1 MVALVVTIVVLLIL
15 ASISIQGITRTGI
28 FRAAEDTK
36 LEHKRGLI
44 ATTLETK
51 LKINQ
56 TEQIRGTDEEI
67 IKATYEDVKND
78 LEQIKKA
85 GGKDIEVGEVTSEEK
100 NGKTEWFFEV
110 KVDGDVYKVG
120 LDGSDYLG
128 KEDELSPVIQIK
140 NATATT
146 NTITATVTTRRNE
159 GGKIEYYIKEKGASK
174 FDLAGTTDQNTFKYT
189 KLKQETTYVIEAVAI
204 NTNGKK
210 KISNEYE
217 IKTSLVPKIDSKEIK
232 FASVPNTWTNKSV
245 EVTATLTV
253 DGQNFTLATS
263 KNPTSGWIASNRQI
277 FTENGTMYAALTD
290 GNNYGA
296 AASYEVTNI
305 DTVKPVI
312 KNITAT
318 TNTIKITATDEASG
332 IYSYAISDSETM
344 PKIFTTIDNNT
355 KIFNKIFE
363 NLKQTIKYYVWVKDV
378 AGNISEVASTKT
390 ETVPKL
396 TDANATITKSP
407 NDWTKQEVTATASTT
422 EKNYT
427 LQTKK
432 DNGEWQTTNTQK
444 FTENGTVYARLWD
457 GTNAGEEIYKT
468 ITNIDKTAP
477 TATNI
482 EIKNVTPAG
491 YDVYVYGVK
500 DNGSGVNRVQFP
512 TWTEAK
518 GQDDIQPNWQGGESS
533 KGTKQADGTTWVYH
547 VNITEHKTEAGE
559 YNTHIYAYDNLEN
572 GKCIGTKKI
581 TVPMV
586 KITYD
591 ENYVKDGITNKQTVE
606 KVYNT
611 ELGTLGTPTRTGYT
625 FAGWFTETAGG
636 TQISSTTKTPVTDTT
651 YYAHWNANPLNFANQ
666 TISKTFSTSEQKA
679 NITGASNGTGS
690 YAYTEKTEK
699 NSAQKDTNYIS
710 INGTTITIAANTP
723 ADTYTYVIVA
733 TDNNSKVTKEATYTI
748 KIERAK
754 TANAGA
760 SDKTYNGANQTGVT
774 GTNVTLSGTTSAT
787 DEGTYTANA
796 TPDSNHAW
804 SDGSVSNKTITWKI
818 NPKSVAV
825 TWGTTTTFTYNG
837 QPQAPTVSATSE
849 VTGETINVTRTTE
862 TNAGSYT
869 STASISSVTGG
880 RARKENYTL
889 TGTTKAFTIN
899 KANATMT
906 DPTLATGL
914 VYNTKAQNL
923 ISKAGSGAGGTIKYG
938 LGANNTTAPTT
949 WNTSVTGTDAG
960 TYYVWSKVD
969 ADGNHNSVGAKYIG
983 TVTIAKAIVTIPTS
997 PVKQYTYNGQA
1008 QAHGYSLP
1016 TGTTIENN
1024 GTTPSAIDAG
1034 TYNIVLKL
1042 TSTANYQWSDGS
1054 VSNKTITWK
1063 INPKSVAVTWGTT
1076 TTFTYNGQP
1085 QAPTVSATSGVTGE
1099 TINVTRTTETNAGS
1113 YTSTAS
1119 ISSVTGGRARKEN
1132 YTLTGNTKAFTIN
1145 KATVAIPTNLAI
1157 STAGIVT
1164 WSAARNATSYQISI
1178 DGNNWTNATS
1188 GVDYLNTI
1196 IGATGNRTVY
1206 VRAINSNANNYT
1218 TPSGKASK
1226 TVAVYTTTIN
1236 SNSTNMGT
1244 VDTSSY
1250 NVISG
1255 ATFTTS
1261 GNKLT
1266 IKGITSGTTKK
1277 DLKVITATNKTG
1289 YSFSKWS
1296 VASGT
1301 TTAATTITATF
1312 TANTYT
1318 VAYNGNGATGGGTA
1332 NSSHTYNSAKALT
1345 TNGFTRT
1352 GYTFAGW
1359 NTQANGSGTNY
1370 SDNQSVTNLSST
1382 QGATVTLYALW
1393 TQVSHTLTVNP
1404 NGGTYAGSTSN
1415 KTYTQKYGT
1424 TVNVADPTRT
1434 GYTFGGWALTKEENN
1449 ATWIEVM
1456 YHNPTVEGFGN
1467 EAGAKS
1473 KNTLNAYSQLGQL
1486 ANMKYNNQY
1495 EFMLKADE
1503 VSGYNRW
1510 IQTSNPVDTTT
1521 VTGYKAVQNSWNTSN
1536 FAGLVHCSGNTL
1548 IAWTTSTGN
1557 WWYAIGMYQ
1566 GGRCPII
1573 NSSSLWTTKPVHF
1586 YVRAESNL
1594 SNIKTPITG
1603 ALDANKNMY
1612 IRDEDVTLKAV
1623 WIPNTYTISYNG
1635 NGATGGSTA
1644 NTTATYDQ
1652 SVTIASNGFT
1662 KTGYTFAGWTTK
1674 SDGSDD
1680 GYGWT
1685 NWKGTWKYVDG
1696 QYGIANRKLQ
1706 LYARWTPN
1714 KYTISYNG
1722 NGATGGSTANTT
1734 ATYDQN
1740 VAIASNGYT
1749 RTGYTF
1755 AGWTTK
1761 SNGADDG
1768 YGWTNWKGTW
1778 KYVDGQYGIASGK
1791 LQLYARWTANQ
1802 LNFANQTINITFST
1816 GTQTAGITGASNGTG
1831 SYTYTEK
1838 TEKNAAGTATN
1849 YISISG
1855 TTINIASSTPVG
1867 TYTYVITAKDN
1878 NSGVTKDAT
1887 YTINVARA
1895 KNASASASNKT
1906 YNGKSQ
1912 TGVTGGGITWSGTTS
1927 GIDAGT
1933 YTATATPDGN
1943 HAWSDGTTGAK
1954 TITWTMN
1961 KKTVAV
1967 TWGTTTTF
1975 NYNGSEQA
1983 PNASVASGVT
1993 GETINVTR
2001 TTGRNA
2007 GSYTSTASI
2016 SSVTGGRAKAGNYT
2030 LSGNTKSF
2038 TINKVAAGNPTLTA
2052 VTATYDG
2059 NAHYVT
2065 VSGGYGGT
2073 INYRTST
2080 NNSSWGSWTTTKPSL
2095 TDVGTIYVQA
2105 YVAGDGNHN
2114 NTGATGSVTL
2124 KMNPKTVAV
2133 TWGTTTTFNYNGGAQ
2148 APTAAATSGVANET
2162 INVTRTTGT
2171 NAGSYTSTASISSVS
2186 GGRANKVNYTL
2197 SGNTK
2202 AFTINKVS
2210 ARNPTLSNTTKTYN
2224 GAAQYVTVSGGY
2236 GGTIY
2241 YRTST
2246 NNSSWGSWTTTKP
2259 SLTDVGT
2266 IYVQAY
2272 VAGDGNHNNT
2282 GATGSV
2288 TLKMNPKTVAVTWGT
2303 TTTFN
2308 YNGGAQAPTAAATSG
2323 VANET
2328 INVTRTTATNAG
2340 NYTSTASIS
2349 SVSGGRANKANYTL
2363 SGNTKA
2369 FTINPSSTAIKVYYP
2384 TSATAVSSKTV
2395 YRNKCSSSS
2404 TVLSTTNT
2412 GTSNNVLASTY
2423 NGLYG
2428 SFGGYATAVNTTTRA
2443 TTAIAGIA
2451 TRTETTY
2458 YVVTTGSNTSSITAT
2473 FNYYNGS
2480 AWTSTTK
2487 AGTRTNNY
2495 TYYCTSTTAA
2505 KTATSY
2511 SHGSIAAPST
2521 STGPYS
2527 TSYVGWSTGSRSMGT
2542 TSVTTANTTYYA
2554 VYRSNVTV
2562 KVVTGTAAANV
2573 TSKTIYRNAMK
2584 DGTVL
2589 SESNTGTSNLTTIS
2603 GAYNYAGLATS
2614 SGTGTITAIT
2624 TCAASTTNTFY
2635 TVGIT
2640 KSNATIT
2647 VTYKYQNGSNDTT
2660 ATGTKTTTTKYY
2672 INSANQVS
2680 STTTVSSP
2688 SFTMPKPTR
2697 TGYEMDGWNTSSTA
2711 TTATYTAGQKVSI
2724 GNSTTLYAIWYQ
2736 CAAKINT
2743 TYYRTVQKAIDS
2755 VATSTSTSTTVTVLK
2770 NVTENIT
2777 ILENKIIALNL
2788 NEKTIKGDV
2797 SNKGTLNIYGGT
2809 VDGKSA
2815 KKSNCIA
2822 NIGTLTVTN
2831 GTYSGKDQ
2839 GIYNYSGTTTVKGG
2853 TISGGNWGIYGDGMI
2868 IVSGGNSTGSS
2879 YAGIG
2884 TCQGTLKITGGSF
2897 TGGYNGIRVWDN
2909 NANATIEITNGT
2921 FTGKTDSGLLVK
2933 KTKATISG
2941 GTYDGKDGTD
2951 GGYFEQCNAEIKGG
2965 TFTGKNYGLK
2975 NINGTFTIT
2984 GGKFRGNT
2992 EDGFFNEKGTSY
3004 INGGY
3009 FTGYKWG
3016 INSPSGKIWY
3026 HRTDAQY
3033 SDNKYVSSQ
3042 GWSAVTASDL
3052 SFY

>member
-174 FDLAGTTDQNTFKYT
+174 FDLAGTTDRNTFKYT

-344 PKIFTTIDNNT
+344 PKTFTTIDNNT

-363 NLKQTIKYYVWVKDV
+363 NLKQTTKYYVWVKDV

-444 FTENGTVYARLWD
+444 FTENGTIYARLWD

-679 NITGASNGTGS
+679 NITGASNGTGN
-690 YAYTEKTEK
+690 YTYIEKTEK
-699 NSAQKDTNYIS
+699 NYAKSDTNYIS
-710 INGTTITIAANTP
+710 ISDTTINIAANTP
-723 ADTYTYVIVA
+723 ADTYTYVITA
-733 TDNNSKVTKEATYTI
+733 KDNNSGVTKDATYTI
-748 KIERAK
+748 NVARAK
-754 TANAGA
+754 TASA
-760 SDKTYNGANQTGVT
+760 SASNKTYDGKSQAGVT
-774 GTNVTLSGTTSAT
+774 GTSVTWTGTTFAI
-787 DEGTYTANA
+787 DAGTYTANA

-804 SDGSVSNKTITWKI
+804 SDGTTNAKTITWKI
-818 NPKSVAV
+818 NPKSVTATWGANTTFTYNGQPQAPTVSATSGVTGETINVTRTTGTNAGSYTSTASISSVTGGRAKVGNYALSGDTKTFIINKVNATMANPTLATGLVYNTKAQSLLSKAGSASGGTIKYGLGANSTTAPTSWNTSVTGINAGTYFVWSKVDADGNHNGVGAKYIGTVTIAKATVTIPTSPVKQYTYNGKAQAHGYTLPTGTAIENNGTTPSAIDAGTYNIVLKLTSTSNYQWSDKTITNKTINWKINTKPVAV

-837 QPQAPTVSATSE
+837 QPQAPTVSATSG
-849 VTGETINVTRTTE
+849 VTGETINVTRTTG

-880 RARKENYTL
+880 RAKKENYTL
-889 TGTTKAFTIN
+889 TGTTKAFKINKVLATNPILTSVTATYDGKAHAITVSGGSGGTINYRTSTDNKTWGSWSTTKPSLTNAGVLYVQAYVKGDGNHNDTSATETATITIN
-899 KANATMT
+899 KAT
-906 DPTLATGL
+906 
-914 VYNTKAQNL
+914 
-923 ISKAGSGAGGTIKYG
+923 
-938 LGANNTTAPTT
+938 
-949 WNTSVTGTDAG
+949 
-960 TYYVWSKVD
+960 
-969 ADGNHNSVGAKYIG
+969 
-983 TVTIAKAIVTIPTS
+983 VTIPTS

-1016 TGTTIENN
+1016 TGTAIENN

-1042 TSTANYQWSDGS
+1042 TSTSNYQWSDKTIT
-1054 VSNKTITWK
+1054 NKTIKWK

-1099 TINVTRTTETNAGS
+1099 TINVTRTTGTNAGS

-1132 YTLTGNTKAFTIN
+1132 YTLTGTTKAFTIN
-1145 KATVAIPTNLAI
+1145 KATVATPTNLAI

-1393 TQVSHTLTVNP
+1393 TKVSHKLTVNP

-1424 TVNVADPTRT
+1424 TVNVVDPTRT

-1495 EFMLKADE
+1495 EFMIKADE
-1503 VSGYNRW
+1503 ASGYNRW
-1510 IQTSNPVDTTT
+1510 IQTNNPVDTTT

-1536 FAGLVHCSGNTL
+1536 FAGLVHCSGETL

-1557 WWYAIGMYQ
+1557 WWYAIGMYKN
-1566 GGRCPII
+1566 RTCPII

-1623 WIPNTYTISYNG
+1623 WIPN
-1635 NGATGGSTA
+1635 
-1644 NTTATYDQ
+1644 
-1652 SVTIASNGFT
+1652 
-1662 KTGYTFAGWTTK
+1662 
-1674 SDGSDD
+1674 
-1680 GYGWT
+1680 
-1685 NWKGTWKYVDG
+1685 
-1696 QYGIANRKLQ
+1696 
-1706 LYARWTPN
+1706 
-1714 KYTISYNG
+1714 
-1722 NGATGGSTANTT
+1722 
-1734 ATYDQN
+1734 
-1740 VAIASNGYT
+1740 
-1749 RTGYTF
+1749 
-1755 AGWTTK
+1755 
-1761 SNGADDG
+1761 
-1768 YGWTNWKGTW
+1768 
-1778 KYVDGQYGIASGK
+1778 
-1791 LQLYARWTANQ
+1791 Q
-1802 LNFANQTINITFST
+1802 LNFANQTINKTFST
-1816 GTQTAGITGASNGTG
+1816 SLQTANITGASNGTG
-1831 SYTYTEK
+1831 SYTYIEK
-1838 TEKNAAGTATN
+1838 TEKNYAKSDTN
-1849 YISISG
+1849 YISISD
-1855 TTINIASSTPVG
+1855 TTINIAANTPAD

-1878 NSGVTKDAT
+1878 NSGVKKDAT

-1895 KNASASASNKT
+1895 KTASANASNKT
-1906 YNGKSQ
+1906 YNGTSQ
-1912 TGVTGGGITWSGTTS
+1912 KGVTGSSVTWSGTTS
-1927 GIDAGT
+1927 ATDAGT
-1933 YTATATPDGN
+1933 YTAKATPDSN
-1943 HAWSDGTTGAK
+1943 HAWSDGTTTAK
-1954 TITWTMN
+1954 EISWTMN

-1967 TWGTTTTF
+1967 SWGTTTTF
-1975 NYNGSEQA
+1975 NYNGS
-1983 PNASVASGVT
+1983 
-1993 GETINVTR
+1993 
-2001 TTGRNA
+2001 
-2007 GSYTSTASI
+2007 
-2016 SSVTGGRAKAGNYT
+2016 
-2030 LSGNTKSF
+2030 
-2038 TINKVAAGNPTLTA
+2038 
-2052 VTATYDG
+2052 
-2059 NAHYVT
+2059 
-2065 VSGGYGGT
+2065 
-2073 INYRTST
+2073 
-2080 NNSSWGSWTTTKPSL
+2080 
-2095 TDVGTIYVQA
+2095 
-2105 YVAGDGNHN
+2105 
-2114 NTGATGSVTL
+2114 
-2124 KMNPKTVAV
+2124 
-2133 TWGTTTTFNYNGGAQ
+2133 AQ
-2148 APTAAATSGVANET
+2148 APTATASSGISGEV
-2162 INVTRTTGT
+2162 INIKRTTGT
-2171 NAGSYTSTASISSVS
+2171 NVGSYTSTASISSVS
-2186 GGRANKVNYTL
+2186 GGRAKAGNYKL

-2202 AFTINKVS
+2202 AFSINKV
-2210 ARNPTLSNTTKTYN
+2210 AAVNPTLTAVTATYD
-2224 GAAQYVTVSGGY
+2224 GKAHAVTVSGGS
-2236 GGTIY
+2236 GGTIN

-2246 NNSSWGSWTTTKP
+2246 DNKTWGSWSTTKP
-2259 SLTDVGT
+2259 SRTSTGKT
-2266 IYVQAY
+2266 YVQAY
-2272 VAGDGNHNNT
+2272 VVGDANHNNT
-2282 GATGSV
+2282 SATTSV
-2288 TLKMNPKTVAVTWGT
+2288 ALTINSKSVAVTWSNT
-2303 TTTFN
+2303 TKEWT
-2308 YNGGAQAPTAAATSG
+2308 GSAQQPSASVSSG
-2323 VANET
+2323 VSGETIKLSLSGSVTNVGSGTITASIESVTGGQANKT
-2328 INVTRTTATNAG
+2328 NYKLTNASTTLKIQDTKPATLSSINVTSPIAGIYKAGTTITIAAKYNENIYGTTAKAAITATTAPVLKIKFG
-2340 NYTSTASIS
+2340 SSTERIATFN
-2349 SVSGGRANKANYTL
+2349 SVSGNTIKYTYKIVSGDNGALATTSYTGKVYDQAGNLTTVSNKTIG
-2363 SGNTKA
+2363 GNAIKA
-2369 FTINPSSTAIKVYYP
+2369 DTVAPTINSLTSANWTNSSNGVVLTGKATDTYAGISYYQFSTNSSLNASSGGWTAI
-2384 TSATAVSSKTV
+2384 
-2395 YRNKCSSSS
+2395 
-2404 TVLSTTNT
+2404 TNT
-2412 GTSNNVLASTY
+2412 TSQITQTY
-2423 NGLYG
+2423 
-2428 SFGGYATAVNTTTRA
+2428 
-2443 TTAIAGIA
+2443 
-2451 TRTETTY
+2451 
-2458 YVVTTGSNTSSITAT
+2458 
-2473 FNYYNGS
+2473 S
-2480 AWTSTTK
+2480 AKSD
-2487 AGTRTNNY
+2487 
-2495 TYYCTSTTAA
+2495 
-2505 KTATSY
+2505 
-2511 SHGSIAAPST
+2511 
-2521 STGPYS
+2521 
-2527 TSYVGWSTGSRSMGT
+2527 
-2542 TSVTTANTTYYA
+2542 NTTYYFYVKDA
-2554 VYRSNVTV
+2554 ANNVTKTSV
-2562 KVVTGTAAANV
+2562 VAKLDKVAP
-2573 TSKTIYRNAMK
+2573 
-2584 DGTVL
+2584 
-2589 SESNTGTSNLTTIS
+2589 TIS
-2603 GAYNYAGLATS
+2603 TDLSGKTDKIATNLNLSIGVADSTSGLS
-2614 SGTGTITAIT
+2614 KIIWYYKK
-2624 TCAASTTNTFY
+2624 ST
-2635 TVGIT
+2635 
-2640 KSNATIT
+2640 
-2647 VTYKYQNGSNDTT
+2647 DTT
-2660 ATGTKTTTTKYY
+2660 YSSVTDTYTTMNGATAGTKTTVTKTKKLTGLTANTKYNIYAVVYDVAGNKKQSSTVNISTPIAVAEIGTTKYAKLEY
-2672 INSANQVS
+2672 AIE
-2680 STTTVSSP
+2680 
-2688 SFTMPKPTR
+2688 K
-2697 TGYEMDGWNTSSTA
+2697 A
-2711 TTATYTAGQKVSI
+2711 TT
-2724 GNSTTLYAIWYQ
+2724 STIKMLS
-2736 CAAKINT
+2736 NT
-2743 TYYRTVQKAIDS
+2743 KE
-2755 VATSTSTSTTVTVLK
+2755 TVTIGTGK
-2770 NVTENIT
+2770 NVTIDLNNKT
-2777 ILENKIIALNL
+2777 INGKLYNDGTLTISGTGN
-2788 NEKTIKGDV
+2788 IKGDGNAITNH
-2797 SNKGTLNIYGGT
+2797 STGTLN
-2809 VDGKSA
+2809 
-2815 KKSNCIA
+2815 
-2822 NIGTLTVTN
+2822 
-2831 GTYSGKDQ
+2831 
-2839 GIYNYSGTTTVKGG
+2839 
-2853 TISGGNWGIYGDGMI
+2853 
-2868 IVSGGNSTGSS
+2868 
-2879 YAGIG
+2879 
-2884 TCQGTLKITGGSF
+2884 
-2897 TGGYNGIRVWDN
+2897 
-2909 NANATIEITNGT
+2909 
-2921 FTGKTDSGLLVK
+2921 
-2933 KTKATISG
+2933 
-2941 GTYDGKDGTD
+2941 
-2951 GGYFEQCNAEIKGG
+2951 IKGG
-2965 TFTGKNYGLK
+2965 TFDIA
-2975 NINGTFTIT
+2975 NIGWTINNEGTMNMSGGTIQHTPQSTNEARGCALYSAKKLNIT
-2984 GGKFRGNT
+2984 GGTISANAYGISVHNGTATISNATIKAT
-2992 EDGFFNEKGTSY
+2992 KLSALLMDTKGTVTVKNTTIKGTGETAVS
-3004 INGGY
+3004 NTSGVNNKT
-3009 FTGYKWG
+3009 FTSCT
-3016 INSPSGKIWY
+3016 ISGKTFGLLII
-3026 HRTDAQY
+3026 
-3033 SDNKYVSSQ
+3033 K
-3042 GWSAVTASDL
+3042 
-3052 SFY
+3052 

>member
-1 MVALVVTIVVLLIL
+1 MKIAVNKKKSKNLDTVESSTLEEKKNNNFSSKFLNKKSGITMVALVVTIVVLLIL

-36 LEHKRGLI
+36 LEHKRAAI
-44 ATTLETK
+44 ATTLQTK

-67 IKATYEDVKND
+67 IRETYEDVKND
-78 LEQIKKA
+78 LEEIKKA
-85 GGKDIEVGEVTSEEK
+85 GGKDIEVSEVTSEEK
-100 NGKTEWFFEV
+100 DGKTEWFFEV

-140 NATATT
+140 VVKTTT
-146 NTITATVTTRRNE
+146 NTIAVTATTRRNE
-159 GGKIEYYIKEKGASK
+159 GGKIEYYIKEKGSTN
-174 FDLAGTTDQNTFKYT
+174 FNLVETTDQNEFTYT
-189 KLKQETTYVIEAVAI
+189 KLKQDTTFVVKAVAI
-204 NTNGKK
+204 GKNGQKK
-210 KISNEYE
+210 ASNELE
-217 IKTSLVPKIDSKEIK
+217 AKTSIVPKLDSNDIK
-232 FASVPNTWTNKSV
+232 FAAKPDTWTKESV
-245 EVTATLTV
+245 EVTATLNV
-253 DGQNFTLATS
+253 NGQTFSLATS
-263 KNPTSGWIASNRQI
+263 KNTTTDWVTSNRQI
-277 FTENGTMYAALTD
+277 FTSNGTMYAALTD
-290 GNNYGA
+290 GNNYGIT
-296 AASYEVTNI
+296 ASYEVTNI
-305 DTVKPVI
+305 DKEKPEI
-312 KNITAT
+312 KSITAT
-318 TNTIKITATDEASG
+318 TNTIKITATDNASG
-332 IYSYAISDSETM
+332 IKSYAISESSQT
-344 PKIFTTIDNNT
+344 PTKFTIVDNT
-355 KIFNKIFE
+355 KLLNKIIE
-363 NLKQTIKYYVWVKDV
+363 NVKQSTKYYVWVKDE
-378 AGNISEVASTKT
+378 AGNISNAAEVTTA
-390 ETVPKL
+390 TVPKL
-396 TDANATITKSP
+396 TNANTTITKTPS
-407 NDWTKQEVTATASTT
+407 DWTNQSVTAKAETT
-422 EKNYT
+422 EKGYS

-432 DNGEWQTTNTQK
+432 DNGEWQNTDTQNY
-444 FTENGTVYARLWD
+444 TENGTIYARLWD
-457 GTNAGEEIYKT
+457 GTNAGEETYAN
-468 ITNIDKTAP
+468 ITNIDKAAP
-477 TATNI
+477 TSTGA
-482 EIKNVTPAG
+482 EIKNVTAAG

-500 DNGSGVNRVQFP
+500 DAGSGVNRVQFP
-512 TWTEAK
+512 TWTEAN
-518 GQDDIQPNWQGGESS
+518 GQDDIQGSWQTSTAA
-533 KGTKQADGTTWVYH
+533 KGTKQQDGTTWVYH
-547 VNITEHKTEAGE
+547 VNITDHKTEVGV
-559 YNTHIYAYDNLEN
+559 YNTHVYAYDNLGN
-572 GKCIGTKKI
+572 GKYIFGQQI
-581 TVPMV
+581 TVPKV

-591 ENYVKDGITNKQTVE
+591 ENYIANGETESKKQTVE
-606 KVYNT
+606 KIYNT
-611 ELGTLGTPTRTGYT
+611 ELGTLSTPTRTGYT
-625 FAGWFTETAGG
+625 FVGWFTEKSGG
-636 TQISSTTKTPVTDTT
+636 TQISGTTKTPVSDTT
-651 YYAHWNANPLNFANQ
+651 YYAHWTANQLNFANQ
-666 TISKTFSTSEQKA
+666 TITKTFSTNAQTA
-679 NITGASNGTGS
+679 NITAASNGTGS
-690 YAYTEKTEK
+690 YTYTEKSEK
-699 NSAQKDTNYIS
+699 NASGTATNYIS
-710 INGTTITIAANTP
+710 ISGTTINIAANTP
-723 ADTYTYVIVA
+723 AGTYTYVITA
-733 TDNNSKVTKEATYTI
+733 TDNGSKVTKDATYTI

-754 TANAGA
+754 TATAAAAN
-760 SDKTYNGANQTGVT
+760 KTYNGANQPGVA
-774 GTNVTLSGTTSAT
+774 GTNVTWTGTTSAI
-787 DEGTYTANA
+787 DAGTYTATA
-796 TPDSNHAW
+796 TPDGNHAW
-804 SDGSVSNKTITWKI
+804 SDGTTNAKAITWKI

-837 QPQAPTVSATSE
+837 NAQAPTA
-849 VTGETINVTRTTE
+849 
-862 TNAGSYT
+862 A
-869 STASISSVTGG
+869 
-880 RARKENYTL
+880 
-889 TGTTKAFTIN
+889 
-899 KANATMT
+899 
-906 DPTLATGL
+906 
-914 VYNTKAQNL
+914 
-923 ISKAGSGAGGTIKYG
+923 
-938 LGANNTTAPTT
+938 
-949 WNTSVTGTDAG
+949 
-960 TYYVWSKVD
+960 
-969 ADGNHNSVGAKYIG
+969 
-983 TVTIAKAIVTIPTS
+983 
-997 PVKQYTYNGQA
+997 
-1008 QAHGYSLP
+1008 
-1016 TGTTIENN
+1016 
-1024 GTTPSAIDAG
+1024 
-1034 TYNIVLKL
+1034 
-1042 TSTANYQWSDGS
+1042 
-1054 VSNKTITWK
+1054 
-1063 INPKSVAVTWGTT
+1063 
-1076 TTFTYNGQP
+1076 
-1085 QAPTVSATSGVTGE
+1085 ATSGVANE

-1145 KATVAIPTNLAI
+1145 KASVATPANLSV

-1164 WSAARNATSYQISI
+1164 WSGATNATSYEISI
-1178 DGNNWTNATS
+1178 NGSNWTAATS
-1188 GVDYLNTI
+1188 GVNYLSTI

-1206 VRAINSNANNYT
+1206 VRAINKDSNNYA
-1218 TPSGKASK
+1218 TPSGNATKA
-1226 TVAVYTTTIN
+1226 VAVYALTIN
-1236 SNSTNMGT
+1236 SNSTTMGT
-1244 VDTSSY
+1244 VDTASY

-1255 ATFTTS
+1255 ATYTTS

-1266 IKGITSGTTKK
+1266 IKGITTGTTTS
-1277 DLKVITATNKTG
+1277 DLKTITATNKTG
-1289 YSFSKWS
+1289 YTFSSWS
-1296 VASGT
+1296 STSGKIDAKKT
-1301 TTAATTITATF
+1301 VTATF
-1312 TANTYT
+1312 TAN
-1318 VAYNGNGATGGGTA
+1318 
-1332 NSSHTYNSAKALT
+1332 
-1345 TNGFTRT
+1345 
-1352 GYTFAGW
+1352 
-1359 NTQANGSGTNY
+1359 
-1370 SDNQSVTNLSST
+1370 
-1382 QGATVTLYALW
+1382 
-1393 TQVSHTLTVNP
+1393 
-1404 NGGTYAGSTSN
+1404 
-1415 KTYTQKYGT
+1415 
-1424 TVNVADPTRT
+1424 
-1434 GYTFGGWALTKEENN
+1434 
-1449 ATWIEVM
+1449 
-1456 YHNPTVEGFGN
+1456 
-1467 EAGAKS
+1467 
-1473 KNTLNAYSQLGQL
+1473 
-1486 ANMKYNNQY
+1486 
-1495 EFMLKADE
+1495 
-1503 VSGYNRW
+1503 
-1510 IQTSNPVDTTT
+1510 
-1521 VTGYKAVQNSWNTSN
+1521 
-1536 FAGLVHCSGNTL
+1536 
-1548 IAWTTSTGN
+1548 
-1557 WWYAIGMYQ
+1557 
-1566 GGRCPII
+1566 PI
-1573 NSSSLWTTKPVHF
+1573 
-1586 YVRAESNL
+1586 
-1594 SNIKTPITG
+1594 
-1603 ALDANKNMY
+1603 
-1612 IRDEDVTLKAV
+1612 
-1623 WIPNTYTISYNG
+1623 
-1635 NGATGGSTA
+1635 
-1644 NTTATYDQ
+1644 
-1652 SVTIASNGFT
+1652 
-1662 KTGYTFAGWTTK
+1662 
-1674 SDGSDD
+1674 
-1680 GYGWT
+1680 
-1685 NWKGTWKYVDG
+1685 
-1696 QYGIANRKLQ
+1696 
-1706 LYARWTPN
+1706 
-1714 KYTISYNG
+1714 
-1722 NGATGGSTANTT
+1722 
-1734 ATYDQN
+1734 
-1740 VAIASNGYT
+1740 
-1749 RTGYTF
+1749 
-1755 AGWTTK
+1755 
-1761 SNGADDG
+1761 
-1768 YGWTNWKGTW
+1768 
-1778 KYVDGQYGIASGK
+1778 
-1791 LQLYARWTANQ
+1791 
-1802 LNFANQTINITFST
+1802 NFANQTITKTFST
-1816 GTQTAGITGASNGTG
+1816 GAQTAGITGASNGTG

-1838 TEKNAAGTATN
+1838 SEKNASGTATN

-1855 TTINIASSTPVG
+1855 TTINIAANTPAG
-1867 TYTYVITAKDN
+1867 TYTYVITATDN
-1878 NSGVTKDAT
+1878 GSKVTKDAT
-1887 YTINVARA
+1887 YTI
-1895 KNASASASNKT
+1895 T
-1906 YNGKSQ
+1906 IGK
-1912 TGVTGGGITWSGTTS
+1912 
-1927 GIDAGT
+1927 
-1933 YTATATPDGN
+1933 
-1943 HAWSDGTTGAK
+1943 
-1954 TITWTMN
+1954 
-1961 KKTVAV
+1961 
-1967 TWGTTTTF
+1967 
-1975 NYNGSEQA
+1975 
-1983 PNASVASGVT
+1983 
-1993 GETINVTR
+1993 
-2001 TTGRNA
+2001 
-2007 GSYTSTASI
+2007 
-2016 SSVTGGRAKAGNYT
+2016 
-2030 LSGNTKSF
+2030 
-2038 TINKVAAGNPTLTA
+2038 
-2052 VTATYDG
+2052 
-2059 NAHYVT
+2059 
-2065 VSGGYGGT
+2065 
-2073 INYRTST
+2073 
-2080 NNSSWGSWTTTKPSL
+2080 
-2095 TDVGTIYVQA
+2095 
-2105 YVAGDGNHN
+2105 
-2114 NTGATGSVTL
+2114 
-2124 KMNPKTVAV
+2124 
-2133 TWGTTTTFNYNGGAQ
+2133 
-2148 APTAAATSGVANET
+2148 AAAT
-2162 INVTRTTGT
+2162 
-2171 NAGSYTSTASISSVS
+2171 
-2186 GGRANKVNYTL
+2186 
-2197 SGNTK
+2197 
-2202 AFTINKVS
+2202 
-2210 ARNPTLSNTTKTYN
+2210 NPTLSNTTLTYN

-2288 TLKMNPKTVAVTWGT
+2288 TLRMNPKSVAVTWGI

-2323 VANET
+2323 VSGET

-2340 NYTSTASIS
+2340 SYTSTASIS
-2349 SVSGGRANKANYTL
+2349 SVSGGRAKAGNYTL
-2363 SGNTKA
+2363 TGTTKA

-2384 TSATAVSSKTV
+2384 TSATGVGSKKV

-2428 SFGGYATAVNTTTRA
+2428 SFGGYATTVNTTARA
-2443 TTAIAGIA
+2443 TTAITGIA

-2458 YVVTTGSNTSSITAT
+2458 YIVTTGSNTSSITAT

-2495 TYYCTSTTAA
+2495 TYYCTSTTAS

-2527 TSYVGWSTGSRSMGT
+2527 TAYVGWSTGSKSMST

-2562 KVVTGTAAANV
+2562 RVVTGPSSANMI
-2573 TSKTIYRNAMK
+2573 TKTIYRNSMK

>member
-1 MVALVVTIVVLLIL
+1 MKKQKTRMKSETLDTVERERERESYSLNEKKRISKLLNERSGITMVALVVTIVVLLIL

-36 LEHKRGLI
+36 LEHKRAAI
-44 ATTLETK
+44 ATTLQTK

-67 IKATYEDVKND
+67 IRETYEDVKND
-78 LEQIKKA
+78 LEEIKKA
-85 GGKDIEVGEVTSEEK
+85 GGKDIEVSEVTSEEK
-100 NGKTEWFFEV
+100 DGKTEWFFEV

-140 NATATT
+140 VVKTTT
-146 NTITATVTTRRNE
+146 NTIAVTATTRRNE
-159 GGKIEYYIKEKGASK
+159 GGKIEYYIKEKGSTN
-174 FDLAGTTDQNTFKYT
+174 FNLVETTDQNEFTYT
-189 KLKQETTYVIEAVAI
+189 KLKQDTTFVVKAVAI
-204 NTNGKK
+204 GKNGQKK
-210 KISNEYE
+210 ASNELE
-217 IKTSLVPKIDSKEIK
+217 AKTSIVPKLDSNDIK
-232 FASVPNTWTNKSV
+232 FAAKPDTWTKESV
-245 EVTATLTV
+245 EVTATLNV
-253 DGQNFTLATS
+253 NGQTFSLATS
-263 KNPTSGWIASNRQI
+263 KNTTTDWVTSNRQI
-277 FTENGTMYAALTD
+277 FTSNGTMYAALTD
-290 GNNYGA
+290 GNNYGIT
-296 AASYEVTNI
+296 ASYEVTNI
-305 DTVKPVI
+305 DKEKPEI
-312 KNITAT
+312 KSITAT
-318 TNTIKITATDEASG
+318 TNTIKITATDNASG
-332 IYSYAISDSETM
+332 IKSYAISESSQT
-344 PKIFTTIDNNT
+344 PTKFTIVDNT
-355 KIFNKIFE
+355 KLLNKIIE
-363 NLKQTIKYYVWVKDV
+363 NVKQSTKYYVWVKDE
-378 AGNISEVASTKT
+378 AGNISNAAEVKT
-390 ETVPKL
+390 ATVPKL
-396 TDANATITKSP
+396 TNANTTITKTPS
-407 NDWTKQEVTATASTT
+407 DWTNQSVTAKAETT
-422 EKNYT
+422 EKGYS

-432 DNGEWQTTNTQK
+432 DNGEWQNTDTQNY
-444 FTENGTVYARLWD
+444 TENGTIYARLWD
-457 GTNAGEEIYKT
+457 GTNAGEETYAN
-468 ITNIDKTAP
+468 ITNIDKAAP
-477 TATNI
+477 TSTGA
-482 EIKNVTPAG
+482 EIKNVTAAG

-500 DNGSGVNRVQFP
+500 DAGSGVNRVQFP
-512 TWTEAK
+512 TWTEAN
-518 GQDDIQPNWQGGESS
+518 GQDDIQGSWQTSTAA
-533 KGTKQADGTTWVYH
+533 KGTKQQDGTTWVYH
-547 VNITEHKTEAGE
+547 VNITDHKTEAGV
-559 YNTHIYAYDNLEN
+559 YNTHVYAYDNLGN
-572 GKCIGTKKI
+572 GKYIFGQQI
-581 TVPMV
+581 TVPKV

-591 ENYVKDGITNKQTVE
+591 ENYIANGETESKKQTVE
-606 KVYNT
+606 KIYNT
-611 ELGTLGTPTRTGYT
+611 ELGTLSTPTRTGYT
-625 FAGWFTETAGG
+625 FVGWFTEKSGG
-636 TQISSTTKTPVTDTT
+636 TQISGTTKTPVSDTT
-651 YYAHWNANPLNFANQ
+651 YYAHWTANQLNFANQ
-666 TISKTFSTSEQKA
+666 TITKTFSTNAQTA
-679 NITGASNGTGS
+679 NITAASNGTGS
-690 YAYTEKTEK
+690 YTYTEKTET
-699 NSAQKDTNYIS
+699 NASGTATNYIS
-710 INGTTITIAANTP
+710 INGTTINIAANTP
-723 ADTYTYVIVA
+723 AGTYTYVITA
-733 TDNNSKVTKEATYTI
+733 TDNGSKVTKDATYTI

-754 TANAGA
+754 TATAAAAN
-760 SDKTYNGANQTGVT
+760 KTYNGANQPGVA
-774 GTNVTLSGTTSAT
+774 GTNVTWTGTTSAI
-787 DEGTYTANA
+787 DAGTYTATA
-796 TPDSNHAW
+796 TPDGNHAW
-804 SDGSVSNKTITWKI
+804 SDGTTNAKAITWKI

-837 QPQAPTVSATSE
+837 NAQAPTATATSG
-849 VTGETINVTRTTE
+849 VSGETINVTRTT
-862 TNAGSYT
+862 G
-869 STASISSVTGG
+869 
-880 RARKENYTL
+880 
-889 TGTTKAFTIN
+889 
-899 KANATMT
+899 
-906 DPTLATGL
+906 
-914 VYNTKAQNL
+914 
-923 ISKAGSGAGGTIKYG
+923 
-938 LGANNTTAPTT
+938 
-949 WNTSVTGTDAG
+949 
-960 TYYVWSKVD
+960 
-969 ADGNHNSVGAKYIG
+969 
-983 TVTIAKAIVTIPTS
+983 
-997 PVKQYTYNGQA
+997 
-1008 QAHGYSLP
+1008 
-1016 TGTTIENN
+1016 
-1024 GTTPSAIDAG
+1024 
-1034 TYNIVLKL
+1034 
-1042 TSTANYQWSDGS
+1042 
-1054 VSNKTITWK
+1054 
-1063 INPKSVAVTWGTT
+1063 
-1076 TTFTYNGQP
+1076 
-1085 QAPTVSATSGVTGE
+1085 
-1099 TINVTRTTETNAGS
+1099 TNAGS

-1145 KATVAIPTNLAI
+1145 KASVARPANISV

-1164 WSAARNATSYQISI
+1164 WSGATNATSYEISI
-1178 DGNNWTNATS
+1178 NGSNWTAATS
-1188 GVDYLNTI
+1188 GVNYLSTI

-1206 VRAINSNANNYT
+1206 VRAINKDSNNYA
-1218 TPSGKASK
+1218 TPSGNATKA
-1226 TVAVYTTTIN
+1226 VAVYALTIN
-1236 SNSTNMGT
+1236 SNSTTMGT
-1244 VDTSSY
+1244 VDTASY

-1255 ATFTTS
+1255 ATYTTS

-1266 IKGITSGTTKK
+1266 IKGITTGTTTS
-1277 DLKVITATNKTG
+1277 DLKTITATNKTG
-1289 YSFSKWS
+1289 YTFSSWS
-1296 VASGT
+1296 STSGKIDAKKT
-1301 TTAATTITATF
+1301 VTATF
-1312 TANTYT
+1312 TAN
-1318 VAYNGNGATGGGTA
+1318 
-1332 NSSHTYNSAKALT
+1332 
-1345 TNGFTRT
+1345 
-1352 GYTFAGW
+1352 
-1359 NTQANGSGTNY
+1359 
-1370 SDNQSVTNLSST
+1370 
-1382 QGATVTLYALW
+1382 
-1393 TQVSHTLTVNP
+1393 
-1404 NGGTYAGSTSN
+1404 
-1415 KTYTQKYGT
+1415 
-1424 TVNVADPTRT
+1424 
-1434 GYTFGGWALTKEENN
+1434 
-1449 ATWIEVM
+1449 
-1456 YHNPTVEGFGN
+1456 
-1467 EAGAKS
+1467 
-1473 KNTLNAYSQLGQL
+1473 
-1486 ANMKYNNQY
+1486 
-1495 EFMLKADE
+1495 
-1503 VSGYNRW
+1503 
-1510 IQTSNPVDTTT
+1510 
-1521 VTGYKAVQNSWNTSN
+1521 
-1536 FAGLVHCSGNTL
+1536 
-1548 IAWTTSTGN
+1548 
-1557 WWYAIGMYQ
+1557 
-1566 GGRCPII
+1566 PI
-1573 NSSSLWTTKPVHF
+1573 
-1586 YVRAESNL
+1586 
-1594 SNIKTPITG
+1594 
-1603 ALDANKNMY
+1603 
-1612 IRDEDVTLKAV
+1612 
-1623 WIPNTYTISYNG
+1623 
-1635 NGATGGSTA
+1635 
-1644 NTTATYDQ
+1644 
-1652 SVTIASNGFT
+1652 
-1662 KTGYTFAGWTTK
+1662 
-1674 SDGSDD
+1674 
-1680 GYGWT
+1680 
-1685 NWKGTWKYVDG
+1685 
-1696 QYGIANRKLQ
+1696 
-1706 LYARWTPN
+1706 
-1714 KYTISYNG
+1714 
-1722 NGATGGSTANTT
+1722 
-1734 ATYDQN
+1734 
-1740 VAIASNGYT
+1740 
-1749 RTGYTF
+1749 
-1755 AGWTTK
+1755 
-1761 SNGADDG
+1761 
-1768 YGWTNWKGTW
+1768 
-1778 KYVDGQYGIASGK
+1778 
-1791 LQLYARWTANQ
+1791 
-1802 LNFANQTINITFST
+1802 NFANQTITKTFST
-1816 GTQTAGITGASNGTG
+1816 GAQTAGITGASNGTG

-1838 TEKNAAGTATN
+1838 SEKNASGTATN

-1855 TTINIASSTPVG
+1855 TTINIAANTPAG
-1867 TYTYVITAKDN
+1867 TYTYVITATDN
-1878 NSGVTKDAT
+1878 GSKVTKDAT
-1887 YTINVARA
+1887 YTI
-1895 KNASASASNKT
+1895 T
-1906 YNGKSQ
+1906 IGK
-1912 TGVTGGGITWSGTTS
+1912 
-1927 GIDAGT
+1927 
-1933 YTATATPDGN
+1933 
-1943 HAWSDGTTGAK
+1943 
-1954 TITWTMN
+1954 
-1961 KKTVAV
+1961 
-1967 TWGTTTTF
+1967 
-1975 NYNGSEQA
+1975 
-1983 PNASVASGVT
+1983 
-1993 GETINVTR
+1993 
-2001 TTGRNA
+2001 
-2007 GSYTSTASI
+2007 
-2016 SSVTGGRAKAGNYT
+2016 
-2030 LSGNTKSF
+2030 
-2038 TINKVAAGNPTLTA
+2038 
-2052 VTATYDG
+2052 
-2059 NAHYVT
+2059 
-2065 VSGGYGGT
+2065 
-2073 INYRTST
+2073 
-2080 NNSSWGSWTTTKPSL
+2080 
-2095 TDVGTIYVQA
+2095 
-2105 YVAGDGNHN
+2105 
-2114 NTGATGSVTL
+2114 
-2124 KMNPKTVAV
+2124 
-2133 TWGTTTTFNYNGGAQ
+2133 
-2148 APTAAATSGVANET
+2148 AAAT
-2162 INVTRTTGT
+2162 
-2171 NAGSYTSTASISSVS
+2171 
-2186 GGRANKVNYTL
+2186 
-2197 SGNTK
+2197 
-2202 AFTINKVS
+2202 
-2210 ARNPTLSNTTKTYN
+2210 NPTLSNTTLTYN

-2282 GATGSV
+2282 GTTGSV
-2288 TLKMNPKTVAVTWGT
+2288 TLRMNPKSVAVTWGT

-2323 VANET
+2323 VTNET
-2328 INVTRTTATNAG
+2328 INVTRTTGTNAG
-2340 NYTSTASIS
+2340 SYTSTASIS

-2363 SGNTKA
+2363 TGNTKAFTINKVSAGNPTLSNTTKTYNGAAQYVTVSGGYGGTIYYRTSRNNSSWGSWTTTKPSLTDVGTIYVQAYVAGDGNHNNTGTTGSVTLRMNPKSVAVTWGTTTTFNYNGGAQAPTAAATSGVSGETINVTRTTATNAGSYTSTASISSVSGGRAKAGNYTLTGTTKA

-2384 TSATAVSSKTV
+2384 TSATGVGSKKV

-2428 SFGGYATAVNTTTRA
+2428 SFGGYATTVNTTARA
-2443 TTAIAGIA
+2443 TTTITGIA

-2458 YVVTTGSNTSSITAT
+2458 YIVTTGSNTSSITAT

-2495 TYYCTSTTAA
+2495 TYYCTSTTAS

-2527 TSYVGWSTGSRSMGT
+2527 TAYVGWSTGSKSMST

>member
-36 LEHKRGLI
+36 LEHKRAAI
-44 ATTLETK
+44 ATTLQTK

-67 IKATYEDVKND
+67 VKATYEDVKND
-78 LEQIKKA
+78 LEEIKKA
-85 GGKDIEVGEVTSEEK
+85 GGKDIEVSEVTSEEK
-100 NGKTEWFFEV
+100 DGKTEWFFEV

-128 KEDELSPVIQIK
+128 KEDELAPLIEIK
-140 NATATT
+140 KATATT

-159 GGKIEYYIKEKGASK
+159 GGKIEYYIKEKGSQK

-189 KLKQETTYVIEAVAI
+189 KLKQEKTYVIEAVAI

-210 KISNEYE
+210 KVSKEYE
-217 IKTSLVPKIDSKEIK
+217 IKTSLVPKIDSNEIK
-232 FASVPNTWTNKSV
+232 FTSVPNEWTNKSV

-253 DGQNFTLATS
+253 DGQNFTLTTS
-263 KNPTSGWIASNRQI
+263 KNSTSGWIASNRQI

-290 GNNYGA
+290 GNNYGI
-296 AASYEVTNI
+296 AASHEVTNI
-305 DTVKPVI
+305 DTTKPIVKSLSV
-312 KNITAT
+312 T

-332 IYSYAISDSETM
+332 IYSYAISESETM
-344 PKIFTTIDNNT
+344 PKTFTKLDNSTQVFNT
-355 KIFNKIFE
+355 VVE
-363 NLKQTIKYYVWVKDV
+363 NLKQSTKYYVWVKDV

-390 ETVPKL
+390 GTVPKL
-396 TDANATITKSP
+396 TDANTTITKLP
-407 NDWTKQEVTATASTT
+407 NDWTTQEVTATVTTT
-422 EKNYT
+422 EKNYA

-432 DNGEWQTTNTQK
+432 DNGEWQTTNSQK
-444 FTENGTVYARLWD
+444 YTENGTIYARLWD
-457 GTNAGEEIYKT
+457 GTNAGEEIYKP

-518 GQDDIQPNWQGGESS
+518 GQDDIQPNWQTGESS

-547 VNITEHKTEAGE
+547 VNITDHKTEAGE
-559 YNTHIYAYDNLEN
+559 YNTHIYAYDNLGN
-572 GKCIGTKKI
+572 GKCIGTQKVTI
-581 TVPMV
+581 PMV

-591 ENYVKDGITNKQTVE
+591 ENYVKDGTTNKQTVE

-636 TQISSTTKTPVTDTT
+636 AQISSTTKTPVTDTT

-666 TISKTFSTSEQKA
+666 TISKTFSTREQKA
-679 NITGASNGTGS
+679 DITGASNGTGN
-690 YAYTEKTEK
+690 YTYTEKTEK

-774 GTNVTLSGTTSAT
+774 GTNVTWTGTTSAI
-787 DEGTYTANA
+787 DAGTYTANA
-796 TPDSNHAW
+796 TPDANHAW
-804 SDGSVSNKTITWKI
+804 SDGTTNAKAITWKM
-818 NPKSVAV
+818 NPKSIAV

-837 QPQAPTVSATSE
+837 QPQAPTVSATSGI
-849 VTGETINVTRTTE
+849 TGETINVTRTTG

-889 TGTTKAFTIN
+889 TGNTKAFTIN

-914 VYNTKAQNL
+914 VYNTRAQNL
-923 ISKAGSGAGGTIKYG
+923 ISKAGNGAGGTIKYG

-969 ADGNHNSVGAKYIG
+969 ADGNHNNVGAKYIG
-983 TVTIAKAIVTIPTS
+983 TVTIAKATVTIPTS
-997 PVKQYTYNGQA
+997 PVKQYTYNGKA

-1042 TSTANYQWSDGS
+1042 TSTSNYQWSDKTTT
-1054 VSNKTITWK
+1054 NKTINWK

-1076 TTFTYNGQP
+1076 VTFTYNGQA
-1085 QAPTVSATSGVTGE
+1085 QAPTASATSGITGE
-1099 TINVTRTTETNAGS
+1099 TINVTRTTGTNAGS

-1132 YTLTGNTKAFTIN
+1132 YTLTGTTKAFIIN
-1145 KATVAIPTNLAI
+1145 KATIATPTNLAI

-1164 WSAARNATSYQISI
+1164 WSAASNATSYQISI

-1188 GVDYLNTI
+1188 GVDYLSTI

-1266 IKGITSGTTKK
+1266 IKGITSGTTTK
-1277 DLKVITATNKTG
+1277 DLKVVTATNKTG

-1301 TTAATTITATF
+1301 VTTATTITATF

-1318 VAYNGNGATGGGTA
+1318 VAYNGNGATGGSTA

-1352 GYTFAGW
+1352 GYTFMGWSTTAGTT
-1359 NTQANGSGTNY
+1359 TQIYDTAETTGTKAASTSGYSDFKQYTVNAPFASGDVYQLDVDVKGSGQLVNYFYGGSNYLQVGSWTASNGRSGTNTDGANTIPLSSEYTHY
-1370 SDNQSVTNLSST
+1370 SVRFKLSSSGNGTVNKYILFRAFPGCTATIKNVQLHKVSDSDKIYVNNQNVTNLSST

-1503 VSGYNRW
+1503 ASGYNRW

-1536 FAGLVHCSGNTL
+1536 FAGLVHCSGETL

-1557 WWYAIGMYQ
+1557 WWYAIGMYNN
-1566 GGRCPII
+1566 RACPII
-1573 NSSSLWTTKPVHF
+1573 NSSTLWTTKPIHF

-1662 KTGYTFAGWTTK
+1662 KTGY
-1674 SDGSDD
+1674 S
-1680 GYGWT
+1680 
-1685 NWKGTWKYVDG
+1685 
-1696 QYGIANRKLQ
+1696 
-1706 LYARWTPN
+1706 
-1714 KYTISYNG
+1714 
-1722 NGATGGSTANTT
+1722 
-1734 ATYDQN
+1734 
-1740 VAIASNGYT
+1740 
-1749 RTGYTF
+1749 F

-1802 LNFANQTINITFST
+1802 LNFANQTINKTFST

-1838 TEKNAAGTATN
+1838 TEKNASGTATN

-1855 TTINIASSTPVG
+1855 TTINIAASTPAG

-1912 TGVTGGGITWSGTTS
+1912 TGVTGSGITWSGTTS

-1975 NYNGSEQA
+1975 NYNGNAQA
-1983 PNASVASGVT
+1983 PTASATSGVT

-2016 SSVTGGRAKAGNYT
+2016 SSVTGGRAKIGNYALSGNTKAFTINKVNATMANPTLATGLVYNTKAQSLLSKAGSASGGTIKYGLGANSTTAPTSWNTSVTGTNAGTYFVWTKVDADGNHNGVAAKYIGMVTIAKATVTIPGSPVKAYTYTGSAISHGYTAPTGSAIETGTTGSATDAGTYNIVLKITNTSNYQWNDKTTANKTVNWKINPKSVAVSWGTTTFNYTGRVQAPTASASSGVTGETINVTRTSAINAGTYTSKASISSVTGGRAKAGNYT
-2030 LSGNTKSF
+2030 LTGNTKSF
-2038 TINKVAAGNPTLTA
+2038 TINKVAATNPTLTSVSA
-2052 VTATYDG
+2052 KYDK
-2059 NAHYVT
+2059 NAHEIT
-2065 VSGGYGGT
+2065 VSGGSGGT
-2073 INYRTST
+2073 IYYRTST
-2080 NNSSWGSWTTTKPSL
+2080 DNSSWGSWSTTKPSR
-2095 TDVGTIYVQA
+2095 TAIGTTYVQA
-2105 YVAGDGNHN
+2105 YVAGDGNHT
-2114 NTGATGSVTL
+2114 NTSATGSATITIT
-2124 KMNPKTVAV
+2124 K
-2133 TWGTTTTFNYNGGAQ
+2133 
-2148 APTAAATSGVANET
+2148 PTAADV
-2162 INVTRTTGT
+2162 
-2171 NAGSYTSTASISSVS
+2171 SYTPSD
-2186 GGRANKVNYTL
+2186 
-2197 SGNTK
+2197 
-2202 AFTINKVS
+2202 
-2210 ARNPTLSNTTKTYN
+2210 
-2224 GAAQYVTVSGGY
+2224 
-2236 GGTIY
+2236 
-2241 YRTST
+2241 
-2246 NNSSWGSWTTTKP
+2246 SSWK
-2259 SLTDVGT
+2259 VEN
-2266 IYVQAY
+2266 VKQALD
-2272 VAGDGNHNNT
+2272 A
-2282 GATGSV
+2282 
-2288 TLKMNPKTVAVTWGT
+2288 L
-2303 TTTFN
+2303 
-2308 YNGGAQAPTAAATSG
+2308 YN
-2323 VANET
+2323 
-2328 INVTRTTATNAG
+2328 R
-2340 NYTSTASIS
+2340 
-2349 SVSGGRANKANYTL
+2349 
-2363 SGNTKA
+2363 
-2369 FTINPSSTAIKVYYP
+2369 
-2384 TSATAVSSKTV
+2384 
-2395 YRNKCSSSS
+2395 
-2404 TVLSTTNT
+2404 
-2412 GTSNNVLASTY
+2412 
-2423 NGLYG
+2423 
-2428 SFGGYATAVNTTTRA
+2428 
-2443 TTAIAGIA
+2443 
-2451 TRTETTY
+2451 
-2458 YVVTTGSNTSSITAT
+2458 
-2473 FNYYNGS
+2473 
-2480 AWTSTTK
+2480 
-2487 AGTRTNNY
+2487 
-2495 TYYCTSTTAA
+2495 
-2505 KTATSY
+2505 
-2511 SHGSIAAPST
+2511 
-2521 STGPYS
+2521 
-2527 TSYVGWSTGSRSMGT
+2527 
-2542 TSVTTANTTYYA
+2542 
-2554 VYRSNVTV
+2554 
-2562 KVVTGTAAANV
+2562 
-2573 TSKTIYRNAMK
+2573 
-2584 DGTVL
+2584 
-2589 SESNTGTSNLTTIS
+2589 
-2603 GAYNYAGLATS
+2603 
-2614 SGTGTITAIT
+2614 
-2624 TCAASTTNTFY
+2624 
-2635 TVGIT
+2635 
-2640 KSNATIT
+2640 
-2647 VTYKYQNGSNDTT
+2647 
-2660 ATGTKTTTTKYY
+2660 
-2672 INSANQVS
+2672 
-2680 STTTVSSP
+2680 
-2688 SFTMPKPTR
+2688 
-2697 TGYEMDGWNTSSTA
+2697 
-2711 TTATYTAGQKVSI
+2711 
-2724 GNSTTLYAIWYQ
+2724 
-2736 CAAKINT
+2736 
-2743 TYYRTVQKAIDS
+2743 
-2755 VATSTSTSTTVTVLK
+2755 
-2770 NVTENIT
+2770 
-2777 ILENKIIALNL
+2777 
-2788 NEKTIKGDV
+2788 
-2797 SNKGTLNIYGGT
+2797 
-2809 VDGKSA
+2809 
-2815 KKSNCIA
+2815 
-2822 NIGTLTVTN
+2822 
-2831 GTYSGKDQ
+2831 
-2839 GIYNYSGTTTVKGG
+2839 
-2853 TISGGNWGIYGDGMI
+2853 
-2868 IVSGGNSTGSS
+2868 
-2879 YAGIG
+2879 
-2884 TCQGTLKITGGSF
+2884 
-2897 TGGYNGIRVWDN
+2897 
-2909 NANATIEITNGT
+2909 
-2921 FTGKTDSGLLVK
+2921 
-2933 KTKATISG
+2933 
-2941 GTYDGKDGTD
+2941 
-2951 GGYFEQCNAEIKGG
+2951 
-2965 TFTGKNYGLK
+2965 
-2975 NINGTFTIT
+2975 
-2984 GGKFRGNT
+2984 
-2992 EDGFFNEKGTSY
+2992 
-3004 INGGY
+3004 
-3009 FTGYKWG
+3009 
-3016 INSPSGKIWY
+3016 
-3026 HRTDAQY
+3026 
-3033 SDNKYVSSQ
+3033 
-3042 GWSAVTASDL
+3042 
-3052 SFY
+3052 